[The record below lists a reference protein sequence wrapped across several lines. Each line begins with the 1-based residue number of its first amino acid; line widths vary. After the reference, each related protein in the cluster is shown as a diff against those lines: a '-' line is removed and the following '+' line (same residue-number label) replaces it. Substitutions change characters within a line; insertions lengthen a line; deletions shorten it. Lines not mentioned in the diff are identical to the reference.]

1 MSVSLNVLSLRMP
14 RLCRYALTVGFWSA
28 YAVVRTARYRRFM
41 QFGVLGPLSVWTDD
55 GAPVPIPGTKVRALL
70 AVLLIHVGEPVSADR
85 LIDQLWGAPLPTNP
99 AGSLQVKVSQLRR
112 ALEQAESG
120 AKALVSSRPSGY
132 VLQLDAEA
140 VDVGRF
146 EALIARARATDEPGE
161 SVGLLAEALAIWRGP
176 ALADFAD
183 DEFARPA
190 IARLE
195 EQRLTALEEHIEAR
209 LALGEHGA
217 LVGELDSLVAAHPLR
232 ERLRAAQMRALYRAG
247 RQAEA
252 LESYQQLRTQLGE
265 ELGLDPG
272 PELAGLLRA
281 ILTHDP
287 ALAGPAPPVR
297 RRTNLP
303 APLSDLVGRSAAVAE
318 VRKLLG
324 AGRLVTLTGPGGVGK
339 TRLAIQT
346 ATQLVEELPDGAWLV
361 ELAGRDDPRCGN
373 SGQVPGAGQDT
384 VSRLAEYVAA
394 ILGVRDDA
402 ALTAPPAGERS
413 TLTERLPA
421 ALHGKQLLL
430 VLDNCEHAIEG
441 VAKLADLLLR
451 SAPGL
456 RILATSREPLGL
468 SGELLWPVPGLEL
481 PDVDVSAGVE
491 AVARCSAVRL
501 FVQRV
506 VAATPGFELTE
517 ENVAAV
523 VAICRR
529 LDGLPLALELAAAR
543 VRVLPVRELA
553 ARLGDRFR
561 LLAGGTRDAPARQQ
575 TLRAVVDWSWD
586 LLAARERVV
595 LRRLGVFADGFTLAA
610 AEAVCAGDGVD
621 GADVL
626 DLLGRLVDRSLVIA
640 EDSGARYRLLE
651 TITVYA
657 LGRLDEADETR
668 QTRRRHACWYA
679 DLSEQAD
686 RQLRGHGQRQ
696 WLERLDAESA
706 NCRAALAWAVEEPD
720 AALALRLAGALA
732 WYWFLRGRHS
742 EGRRLLAMALSAE
755 GPGSATARA
764 RALAGLSGLG
774 YQAGT
779 DTDSMQHGQAAL
791 ELYPR
796 LDDPAGLAR
805 AQWAVG
811 FVLVG
816 GGQLASGT
824 ALVEDVLTAFR
835 RVGDRWGVAAA
846 LSIRGWDAL
855 RRGALPAARRDGEES
870 RSLFG
875 EVGDRWGQVRSADLL
890 GVLAE
895 IEGDY
900 DRATALHTDGLRL
913 AEELGL
919 WPVAAQL
926 LGRLGRLA
934 LLAGDCSTALA
945 LHERALRLAREQAFG
960 PGVTFAR
967 VGLGL
972 IARRQGRLDDAET
985 YLHTVLEAHRVAG
998 FRPGMAFVL
1007 AELGFVAELRGD
1019 AEAARTWHLE
1029 GLAVARVTGDP
1040 RAVALALEGLAG
1052 ADALAGDHARA
1063 AVLLGAAAAAR
1074 HSVDRP
1080 LPSAERTDVDRIS
1093 ATARA
1098 SLGEHAFG
1106 AAFRRGEVTGL
1117 DAVLD
1122 TLDVPALEVLDVGA
1136 AEHVRRT

>member
-1 MSVSLNVLSLRMP
+1 
-14 RLCRYALTVGFWSA
+14 
-28 YAVVRTARYRRFM
+28 M
-41 QFGVLGPLSVWTDD
+41 QFGVLGPLAVSTDD
-55 GAPVPIPGTKVRALL
+55 GAPVSIPGTKVRALL
-70 AVLLIHVGEPVSADR
+70 AVLLIHAGEPVSADR
-85 LIDQLWGAPLPTNP
+85 LIDQLWGQSLPSNP
-99 AGSLQVKVSQLRR
+99 AGSLQVKVSQLRK
-112 ALEQAESG
+112 ALEQSEAG
-120 AKALVSSRPSGY
+120 AKALVASHPSGY
-132 VLQLDAEA
+132 VLQIDADA

-146 EALIARARATDEPGE
+146 ETLITQARAADEPG
-161 SVGLLAEALAIWRGP
+161 VRVALLGEALTIWRGP

-183 DEFARPA
+183 DEFARSA

-209 LALGEHGA
+209 LALGAHGA
-217 LVGELDSLVAAHPLR
+217 LVGELDALVATHPLR

-252 LESYQQLRTQLGE
+252 LESYQQLRTQLSE
-265 ELGLDPG
+265 ELGLAPG
-272 PELAGLLRA
+272 PELAHLLQA

-287 ALAGPAPPVR
+287 TLAGPAPPAR

-303 APLSDLVGRSAAVAE
+303 APLSSLVGRSTAVAE
-318 VRKLLG
+318 VRTLLD

-346 ATQLVEELPDGAWLV
+346 ATQLVDELPDGAWIV
-361 ELAGRDDPRCGN
+361 ELAGRDDPRCGRRD
-373 SGQVPGAGQDT
+373 QTPGPTEDTAGY
-384 VSRLAEYVAA
+384 LAEYVAA
-394 ILGVRDDA
+394 TLGVRDDA
-402 ALTAPPAGERS
+402 ALTVPPAGQRS
-413 TLTERLPA
+413 ALAERLPA

-451 SAPGL
+451 SAPWL

-468 SGELLWPVPGLEL
+468 SGELLWPVPALEL
-481 PDVDVSAGVE
+481 PDARVAGDVE

-501 FVQRV
+501 FVAR
-506 VAATPGFELTE
+506 VAAAIPGFELTE
-517 ENVAAV
+517 DNAAAV
-523 VAICRR
+523 AAICRR

-553 ARLGDRFR
+553 ARLDDRFR

-595 LRRLGVFADGFTLAA
+595 LRRLGVFVDGFTLAD
-610 AEAVCAGDGVD
+610 AEAVCAGEGVD
-621 GADVL
+621 SADVL
-626 DLLGRLVDRSLVIA
+626 DLLGRLVDRSLMLTQ
-640 EDSGARYRLLE
+640 DSGARYRLLE
-651 TITVYA
+651 TITAYA
-657 LGRLDEADETR
+657 LGRLDEADETQ

-686 RQLRGHGQRQ
+686 RQLRGHGQQ
-696 WLERLDAESA
+696 HWLERLDAESA
-706 NCRAALAWAVEEPD
+706 NCRAALTWAVEQPD
-720 AALALRLAGALA
+720 ATLALRLAGALS

-742 EGRRLLAMALSAE
+742 EGRRLLAMALAVNDPATSDPATSD
-755 GPGSATARA
+755 PATNGSATSDPGAVSARA
-764 RALAGLSGLG
+764 RALVGLSGLG
-774 YQAGT
+774 YQEWNN
-779 DTDSMQHGQAAL
+779 TDSVEYGQAAL
-791 ELYPR
+791 ELYAG

-805 AQWAVG
+805 AQWVVA

-816 GGQLASGT
+816 GGQPASGAAPVQE
-824 ALVEDVLTAFR
+824 ALTSFR
-835 RVGDRWGVAAA
+835 RLGDRWGVAAA

-855 RRGALPAARRDGEES
+855 RRGALPDARRDGAES
-870 RSLFG
+870 WALFG
-875 EVGDRWGQVRSADLL
+875 ELGDRWGQVRSADLL

-919 WPVAAQL
+919 WPVVAQL
-926 LGRLGRLA
+926 LCRLGRLA
-934 LLAGDCSTALA
+934 MLAGDHPNALA
-945 LHERALRLAREQAFG
+945 LHERAVALAREQAFK
-960 PGVTFAR
+960 PGVTFAK

-972 IARRQGRLDDAET
+972 IARRQGRLDAAEAQ
-985 YLHTVLEAHRVAG
+985 LHAVFEAHRVAG

-1019 AEAARTWHLE
+1019 AETARARHLD
-1029 GLAVARVTGDP
+1029 GLAVARVSGDP

-1052 ADALAGDHARA
+1052 ADALAGDHAGA

-1074 HSVDRP
+1074 HCVDRP
-1080 LPSAERTDVDRIS
+1080 LPPAERTDVDRIS
-1093 ATARA
+1093 AAVRA
-1098 SLGEHAFG
+1098 SLGEDAFR

-1117 DAVLD
+1117 DTVLD
-1122 TLDVPALEVLDVGA
+1122 TFGFPELGVLDVG
-1136 AEHVRRT
+1136 